1 MKRVFRR
8 LKGNQRLS
16 YQDWIDRNRADP
28 VNRGLLFSLPMFEGV
43 GENVTDVARHHPV
56 TMTDAPSWTTLTSG
70 LPVLEFDGAGNYM
83 EVSAANSLD
92 LDLTGDISIAAWVY
106 GNSFAGANVLAGR
119 YEVDASGWEL
129 YLFDTS
135 LNFRTHQA
143 AAHTGV
149 SGADFAALTWMFVAV
164 SRHGLYPL
172 MYRDGKAVT
181 MTYGAGITDPVSS
194 SQDLVIGTRYSKDT
208 NWLSGKLWGLRI
220 WGREVDGSEFRRLY
234 LQERGLIGV

>member
-8 LKGNQRLS
+8 LKGNDRLS

-43 GENVTDVARHHPV
+43 GENLTDVARHHPV
-56 TMTDAPSWTTLTSG
+56 TMVHTPVWTMLTSG
-70 LPVLEFDGAGNYM
+70 LPVLEFDGANDYM
-83 EVSAANSLD
+83 QITAANSLD
-92 LDLTGDISIAAWVY
+92 LDLTGDMSIAAWVY
-106 GNSFAGANVLAGR
+106 SDDFSAAKILAGR
-119 YEVDASGWEL
+119 YEVDASGWES
-129 YLFDTS
+129 YFFDTTFN
-135 LNFRTHQA
+135 LRTHQA
-143 AAHTGV
+143 GAHTGV
-149 SGADFAALTWMFVAV
+149 SGAGFETGAWMFVSV

-194 SQDLVIGTRYSKDT
+194 GQDLTLGVRYSKNANYFD
-208 NWLSGKLWGLRI
+208 GKLWGLRI

-234 LQERGLIGV
+234 LQERGLIGA